1 MLNLGKTTRSP
12 QSDLTPWILTLGSE
26 DEKDKT
32 AMEKWL
38 KENIIDVVIGWS
50 KQILGAKSEISY
62 IQIIQVVNI
71 VTSFSN
77 LKSSAQQVYTILPTK
92 VILYL
97 TITKK
102 LHLYA
107 VSSKIT
113 PYISSN

>member
-1 MLNLGKTTRSP
+1 
-12 QSDLTPWILTLGSE
+12 
-26 DEKDKT
+26 
-32 AMEKWL
+32 MEQWL
-38 KENIIDVVIGWS
+38 KDNIIDPVIVSS
-50 KQILGAKSEISY
+50 KDILGAKSEISY

-102 LHLYA
+102 HHLYT
-107 VSSKIT
+107 VSSKIA
-113 PYISSN
+113 PCHSRWNPSQLL